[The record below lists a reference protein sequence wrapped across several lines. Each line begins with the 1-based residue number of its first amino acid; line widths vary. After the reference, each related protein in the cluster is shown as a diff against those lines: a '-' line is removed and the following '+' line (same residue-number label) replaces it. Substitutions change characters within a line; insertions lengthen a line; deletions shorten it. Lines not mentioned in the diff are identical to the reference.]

1 MDDFRKFL
9 NKQLEDSD
17 FRKGWD
23 EMEPEYQIMK
33 AMIAA
38 RMETGITQQQL
49 SEKTGINQSNL
60 SRIENGNGNPSVS
73 TLHRIASALGK
84 NSRFPL
90 FDWRKYINQVMASKR
105 FFIIFIYS
113 YGGEYPNDSGGFNY
127 RSYFLLSVI
136 ICINDCR
143 LRILMSELAI
153 GQLKTCAV

>member
-49 SEKTGINQSNL
+49 SERTGINQSNL

-73 TLHRIASALGK
+73 TLQRIASALGK
-84 NSRFPL
+84 
-90 FDWRKYINQVMASKR
+90 K
-105 FFIIFIYS
+105 
-113 YGGEYPNDSGGFNY
+113 
-127 RSYFLLSVI
+127 LSI
-136 ICINDCR
+136 
-143 LRILMSELAI
+143 SF
-153 GQLKTCAV
+153 T

>member
-9 NKQLEDSD
+9 NKQLEDPD
-17 FRKGWD
+17 FRKEWD

-73 TLHRIASALGK
+73 SLNRIASALGK
-84 NSRFPL
+84 KLS
-90 FDWRKYINQVMASKR
+90 IS
-105 FFIIFIYS
+105 FI
-113 YGGEYPNDSGGFNY
+113 
-127 RSYFLLSVI
+127 
-136 ICINDCR
+136 
-143 LRILMSELAI
+143 
-153 GQLKTCAV
+153 

>member
-9 NKQLEDSD
+9 NKQLEDPD
-17 FRKGWD
+17 FRKEWD

-73 TLHRIASALGK
+73 TLYRIASALGK
-84 NSRFPL
+84 
-90 FDWRKYINQVMASKR
+90 K
-105 FFIIFIYS
+105 
-113 YGGEYPNDSGGFNY
+113 
-127 RSYFLLSVI
+127 LS
-136 ICINDCR
+136 
-143 LRILMSELAI
+143 MSF
-153 GQLKTCAV
+153 T

>member
-38 RMETGITQQQL
+38 RMDTGITQQQL

-84 NSRFPL
+84 KTLDFL
-90 FDWRKYINQVMASKR
+90 YLI
-105 FFIIFIYS
+105 
-113 YGGEYPNDSGGFNY
+113 GGNIS
-127 RSYFLLSVI
+127 I
-136 ICINDCR
+136 
-143 LRILMSELAI
+143 
-153 GQLKTCAV
+153 

>member
-9 NKQLEDSD
+9 NKQLEDPD

-84 NSRFPL
+84 KLS
-90 FDWRKYINQVMASKR
+90 IS
-105 FFIIFIYS
+105 FI
-113 YGGEYPNDSGGFNY
+113 
-127 RSYFLLSVI
+127 
-136 ICINDCR
+136 
-143 LRILMSELAI
+143 
-153 GQLKTCAV
+153 

>member
-9 NKQLEDSD
+9 NKQLEDPD
-17 FRKGWD
+17 FRKEWE

-49 SEKTGINQSNL
+49 SEKTDINQSNL

-84 NSRFPL
+84 KLS
-90 FDWRKYINQVMASKR
+90 IS
-105 FFIIFIYS
+105 FI
-113 YGGEYPNDSGGFNY
+113 
-127 RSYFLLSVI
+127 
-136 ICINDCR
+136 
-143 LRILMSELAI
+143 
-153 GQLKTCAV
+153 

>member
-9 NKQLEDSD
+9 NKQLEDPD
-17 FRKGWD
+17 FRKEWD

-38 RMETGITQQQL
+38 RRETGITQQQL

-84 NSRFPL
+84 
-90 FDWRKYINQVMASKR
+90 K
-105 FFIIFIYS
+105 
-113 YGGEYPNDSGGFNY
+113 
-127 RSYFLLSVI
+127 LSI
-136 ICINDCR
+136 
-143 LRILMSELAI
+143 SF
-153 GQLKTCAV
+153 T

>member
-73 TLHRIASALGK
+73 TLNRIASALGK
-84 NSRFPL
+84 KLS
-90 FDWRKYINQVMASKR
+90 IS
-105 FFIIFIYS
+105 FI
-113 YGGEYPNDSGGFNY
+113 
-127 RSYFLLSVI
+127 
-136 ICINDCR
+136 
-143 LRILMSELAI
+143 
-153 GQLKTCAV
+153 

>member
-84 NSRFPL
+84 
-90 FDWRKYINQVMASKR
+90 K
-105 FFIIFIYS
+105 
-113 YGGEYPNDSGGFNY
+113 
-127 RSYFLLSVI
+127 LSI
-136 ICINDCR
+136 
-143 LRILMSELAI
+143 SF
-153 GQLKTCAV
+153 T

>member
-49 SEKTGINQSNL
+49 SEKTGLFIVL
-60 SRIENGNGNPSVS
+60 PLLLE
-73 TLHRIASALGK
+73 K

-136 ICINDCR
+136 ICINDC
-143 LRILMSELAI
+143 
-153 GQLKTCAV
+153 

>member
-9 NKQLEDSD
+9 NKQLEDPD
-17 FRKGWD
+17 FRKEWD

-33 AMIAA
+33 AMITA

-84 NSRFPL
+84 KLS
-90 FDWRKYINQVMASKR
+90 IS
-105 FFIIFIYS
+105 FI
-113 YGGEYPNDSGGFNY
+113 
-127 RSYFLLSVI
+127 
-136 ICINDCR
+136 
-143 LRILMSELAI
+143 
-153 GQLKTCAV
+153 

>member
-9 NKQLEDSD
+9 NKQLEDPD
-17 FRKGWD
+17 FRKKWD

-84 NSRFPL
+84 
-90 FDWRKYINQVMASKR
+90 K
-105 FFIIFIYS
+105 
-113 YGGEYPNDSGGFNY
+113 
-127 RSYFLLSVI
+127 LSI
-136 ICINDCR
+136 
-143 LRILMSELAI
+143 SF
-153 GQLKTCAV
+153 T

>member
-9 NKQLEDSD
+9 NKQLEDPD
-17 FRKGWD
+17 FRKEWD

-73 TLHRIASALGK
+73 TLYRIASALGK
-84 NSRFPL
+84 
-90 FDWRKYINQVMASKR
+90 K
-105 FFIIFIYS
+105 
-113 YGGEYPNDSGGFNY
+113 
-127 RSYFLLSVI
+127 LSI
-136 ICINDCR
+136 PF
-143 LRILMSELAI
+143 
-153 GQLKTCAV
+153 T

>member
-9 NKQLEDSD
+9 NKQLEDPD
-17 FRKGWD
+17 FRKEWD
-23 EMEPEYQIMK
+23 EMESEYQIMK

-84 NSRFPL
+84 
-90 FDWRKYINQVMASKR
+90 K
-105 FFIIFIYS
+105 
-113 YGGEYPNDSGGFNY
+113 
-127 RSYFLLSVI
+127 LSI
-136 ICINDCR
+136 
-143 LRILMSELAI
+143 SF
-153 GQLKTCAV
+153 T

>member
-73 TLHRIASALGK
+73 TLYRIASALGK
-84 NSRFPL
+84 
-90 FDWRKYINQVMASKR
+90 K
-105 FFIIFIYS
+105 
-113 YGGEYPNDSGGFNY
+113 
-127 RSYFLLSVI
+127 LSI
-136 ICINDCR
+136 
-143 LRILMSELAI
+143 SF
-153 GQLKTCAV
+153 T

>member
-9 NKQLEDSD
+9 NKQLEDPD
-17 FRKGWD
+17 FSKEWD

-84 NSRFPL
+84 
-90 FDWRKYINQVMASKR
+90 K
-105 FFIIFIYS
+105 
-113 YGGEYPNDSGGFNY
+113 
-127 RSYFLLSVI
+127 LSI
-136 ICINDCR
+136 
-143 LRILMSELAI
+143 SF
-153 GQLKTCAV
+153 T